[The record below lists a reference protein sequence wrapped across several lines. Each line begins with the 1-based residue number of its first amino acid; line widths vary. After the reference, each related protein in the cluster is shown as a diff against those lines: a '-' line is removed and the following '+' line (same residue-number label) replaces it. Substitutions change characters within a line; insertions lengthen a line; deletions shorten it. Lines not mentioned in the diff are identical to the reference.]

1 MIKKPYQG
9 KTTDEDHGYHSR
21 FKVFVFNQPESLDA
35 KIAPALPKWRVWI
48 TGNAWKF
55 EVTAFGTTVG
65 RVVVHHQLLR
75 GGLQYLSLHS
85 KKTSKKYL
93 INYLCWKVIHETLK
107 MHKMQFKAQC
117 YKQWVYKA
125 PLCITLRIRTWVV
138 AYLILIHNHLK
149 KKTKLF
155 SPSFYASF

>member
-1 MIKKPYQG
+1 MNISLLVNINNNKKKHYQG

-85 KKTSKKYL
+85 KKHQ
-93 INYLCWKVIHETLK
+93 KV
-107 MHKMQFKAQC
+107 FD
-117 YKQWVYKA
+117 
-125 PLCITLRIRTWVV
+125 
-138 AYLILIHNHLK
+138 
-149 KKTKLF
+149 KL
-155 SPSFYASF
+155 P

>member
-48 TGNAWKF
+48 TGNAGKF
-55 EVTAFGTTVG
+55 EVTAFRTTVG

-85 KKTSKKYL
+85 KKHQKVFDKLYL
-93 INYLCWKVIHETLK
+93 G
-107 MHKMQFKAQC
+107 
-117 YKQWVYKA
+117 
-125 PLCITLRIRTWVV
+125 
-138 AYLILIHNHLK
+138 
-149 KKTKLF
+149 
-155 SPSFYASF
+155 

>member
-1 MIKKPYQG
+1 MRLNEHKFVSKYIKNKKNHYQG

-48 TGNAWKF
+48 TGNAGKF

-85 KKTSKKYL
+85 KKHQ
-93 INYLCWKVIHETLK
+93 KVFDKL
-107 MHKMQFKAQC
+107 
-117 YKQWVYKA
+117 
-125 PLCITLRIRTWVV
+125 PLLESNT
-138 AYLILIHNHLK
+138 
-149 KKTKLF
+149 
-155 SPSFYASF
+155 